1 MPGFQPLLVVLQ
13 LALETER
20 HSNISIEV
28 EYVPHLVGKEVLD
41 LQTRSCGNIGRDG
54 QHLRKVHG
62 ILNIIGWGTS
72 LPIGVIVARM
82 IYITPESCQT
92 SAALSS
98 ITRLLTTLGCFVCI
112 SMLVWREG
120 LQLKYTRQVDK
131 KVLMFF
137 KSAP

>member
-54 QHLRKVHG
+54 QHLRKDG
-62 ILNIIGWGTS
+62 ERRCRLESLLQGNSGYNFNICSVS
-72 LPIGVIVARM
+72 LL
-82 IYITPESCQT
+82 PELET
-92 SAALSS
+92 N
-98 ITRLLTTLGCFVCI
+98 GN
-112 SMLVWREG
+112 
-120 LQLKYTRQVDK
+120 RQ
-131 KVLMFF
+131 
-137 KSAP
+137 